1 MTGFIRISGSRTSN
15 TKNPTAKTEEMTKYR
30 RSHRE
35 CEWSDCDQTKSLH
48 VHHVLPQ
55 HKYPEYVDGDYHGR
69 IGNNFICYCPFHH
82 FAYHNAYATKR
93 NDKRHKN
100 PTRLLWWQVLQWAD
114 DNKISIEDL
123 ESVNRAIRVSL
134 AREEEALMHHLPF
147 LANVGSVSPYIG
159 LFGTV
164 WGIINSF
171 QGLSDATQA
180 TINAV
185 APGISEALV
194 ATALGLFA
202 AIPAVVA
209 YNRFASESDSQLQQ
223 SSVFGEEL
231 ASILYRQTVK
241 VKN

>member
-1 MTGFIRISGSRTSN
+1 MNDFSVIDLFLQASLIVQLVMILLLMVSIISWIVIFERHINLNRIKLANQAFEKEFWSGKDLNELYEGIDELSNEELIGSLRVFKHGFQEFLRL
-15 TKNPTAKTEEMTKYR
+15 
-30 RSHRE
+30 
-35 CEWSDCDQTKSLH
+35 SDGQQIT
-48 VHHVLPQ
+48 
-55 HKYPEYVDGDYHGR
+55 
-69 IGNNFICYCPFHH
+69 
-82 FAYHNAYATKR
+82 
-93 NDKRHKN
+93 
-100 PTRLLWWQVLQWAD
+100 
-114 DNKISIEDL
+114 IEDL

-134 AREEEALMHHLPF
+134 AREEESLMHHLPF
-147 LANVGSVSPYIG
+147 LANVGSVSPYVG

-209 YNRFASESDSQLQQ
+209 YNRFASDSDTQLQQ

-241 VKN
+241 SKL

>member
-1 MTGFIRISGSRTSN
+1 MDDFSIIELFLQASLVVQVVMVLLLVVSIISWIVIFERYFNLNRI
-15 TKNPTAKTEEMTKYR
+15 KEA
-30 RSHRE
+30 
-35 CEWSDCDQTKSLH
+35 
-48 VHHVLPQ
+48 
-55 HKYPEYVDGDYHGR
+55 
-69 IGNNFICYCPFHH
+69 
-82 FAYHNAYATKR
+82 
-93 NDKRHKN
+93 
-100 PTRLLWWQVLQWAD
+100 
-114 DNKISIEDL
+114 NKIFEEQFWSGKDLHEIYTSIEELSNEDLMGSLRVFKSGFSEFLRLSDGQKITIEDL

-134 AREEEALMHHLPF
+134 AREEESLMYHLPF
-147 LANVGSVSPYIG
+147 LANVGSVSPYVG

-209 YNRFASESDSQLQQ
+209 YNRFASESDTQLQQ
-223 SSVFGEEL
+223 SSIFGEEL

-241 VKN
+241 AKL

>member
-1 MTGFIRISGSRTSN
+1 MDNFSIIDLFFQASLIVQMVMVILLVVSVLSWIVIFERYFNLNKIKSANKIFEDQFWSGEDLNELYDGIKEIPRDDLMGSRNVFKHGFS
-15 TKNPTAKTEEMTKYR
+15 EFLR
-30 RSHRE
+30 L
-35 CEWSDCDQTKSLH
+35 SDGQ
-48 VHHVLPQ
+48 
-55 HKYPEYVDGDYHGR
+55 
-69 IGNNFICYCPFHH
+69 
-82 FAYHNAYATKR
+82 
-93 NDKRHKN
+93 
-100 PTRLLWWQVLQWAD
+100 
-114 DNKISIEDL
+114 KITIEDL
-123 ESVNRAIRVSL
+123 ESVNRSIRVSL
-134 AREEEALMHHLPF
+134 AREEEALMTHLPF
-147 LANVGSVSPYIG
+147 LANVGSVSPYVG

-223 SSVFGEEL
+223 SSIFGEEL

-241 VKN
+241 EKN

>member
-1 MTGFIRISGSRTSN
+1 MDDFSIIELFLQASFVVQAVMVLLLVVSIISWIVIFERYFNLNRI
-15 TKNPTAKTEEMTKYR
+15 KEA
-30 RSHRE
+30 
-35 CEWSDCDQTKSLH
+35 
-48 VHHVLPQ
+48 
-55 HKYPEYVDGDYHGR
+55 
-69 IGNNFICYCPFHH
+69 
-82 FAYHNAYATKR
+82 
-93 NDKRHKN
+93 
-100 PTRLLWWQVLQWAD
+100 
-114 DNKISIEDL
+114 NKIFEEQFWSGKDLHEIYKSVEELSNEDLMGSLRVFKSGFSEFLRLSDGQKITIEDL

-134 AREEEALMHHLPF
+134 AREEESLMYHLPF
-147 LANVGSVSPYIG
+147 LANVGSVSPYVG

-209 YNRFASESDSQLQQ
+209 YNRFASESDTQLQQ
-223 SSVFGEEL
+223 SSIFGEEL

-241 VKN
+241 AKL

>member
-1 MTGFIRISGSRTSN
+1 MDDFSVIDLFLQASVIVQLVMILLLAVSIISWIVIFERYFNLNRIKEANKAFEKEFWSGKDLNELHQGIDEVSNDELVGSLRVFKHGFG
-15 TKNPTAKTEEMTKYR
+15 EF
-30 RSHRE
+30 
-35 CEWSDCDQTKSLH
+35 L
-48 VHHVLPQ
+48 
-55 HKYPEYVDGDYHGR
+55 
-69 IGNNFICYCPFHH
+69 
-82 FAYHNAYATKR
+82 
-93 NDKRHKN
+93 
-100 PTRLLWWQVLQWAD
+100 RLSEGQQ
-114 DNKISIEDL
+114 ITIEDL

-134 AREEEALMHHLPF
+134 AREEESLMHHLPF
-147 LANVGSVSPYIG
+147 LANVGSVSPYVG

-209 YNRFASESDSQLQQ
+209 YNRFASDSDTQLQQ

-241 VKN
+241 AKL

>member
-1 MTGFIRISGSRTSN
+1 MDDFSIIELFLQASVVVQAVMVLLLVVSIISWIVIFERFFNLNRI
-15 TKNPTAKTEEMTKYR
+15 KEA
-30 RSHRE
+30 
-35 CEWSDCDQTKSLH
+35 
-48 VHHVLPQ
+48 
-55 HKYPEYVDGDYHGR
+55 
-69 IGNNFICYCPFHH
+69 
-82 FAYHNAYATKR
+82 
-93 NDKRHKN
+93 
-100 PTRLLWWQVLQWAD
+100 
-114 DNKISIEDL
+114 NKIFEEQFWSGKDLHEIYTSIEELSNEDLMGSLRVFKSGFSEFLRLSDGQKITIEDL

-134 AREEEALMHHLPF
+134 AREEESLMYHLPF
-147 LANVGSVSPYIG
+147 LANVGSVSPYVG

-209 YNRFASESDSQLQQ
+209 YNRFASESDTQLQQ
-223 SSVFGEEL
+223 SSIFGEEL

-241 VKN
+241 AKL

>member
-1 MTGFIRISGSRTSN
+1 MDDFSVIDLFLQASLVVQAVMVLLLVASIISWIVIFERYLNLSRI
-15 TKNPTAKTEEMTKYR
+15 KQA
-30 RSHRE
+30 
-35 CEWSDCDQTKSLH
+35 
-48 VHHVLPQ
+48 
-55 HKYPEYVDGDYHGR
+55 
-69 IGNNFICYCPFHH
+69 
-82 FAYHNAYATKR
+82 
-93 NDKRHKN
+93 
-100 PTRLLWWQVLQWAD
+100 
-114 DNKISIEDL
+114 NKIFEEQFWSGKDLSDLYEDTKEISIDELTGSMRVFRHGFGEFLRLGDGQEITIEDL

-134 AREEEALMHHLPF
+134 AREEESLMYHLPF
-147 LANVGSVSPYIG
+147 LANVGSVSPYVG

-202 AIPAVVA
+202 AIPAVIS
-209 YNRFASESDSQLQQ
+209 YNRFASESDTQLQQ
-223 SSVFGEEL
+223 SSIFGEEL

-241 VKN
+241 IKS

>member
-1 MTGFIRISGSRTSN
+1 MDDFSIIELFLQASFVVQAVMVLLLIASIISWIVIFERYFNLKRIKEANRVFEEQFWSGNDLHEIHTSIEELPNDDLIGSLRVFKSGFGEFLRL
-15 TKNPTAKTEEMTKYR
+15 
-30 RSHRE
+30 
-35 CEWSDCDQTKSLH
+35 SDGQ
-48 VHHVLPQ
+48 
-55 HKYPEYVDGDYHGR
+55 
-69 IGNNFICYCPFHH
+69 
-82 FAYHNAYATKR
+82 
-93 NDKRHKN
+93 
-100 PTRLLWWQVLQWAD
+100 
-114 DNKISIEDL
+114 KITTEDL
-123 ESVNRAIRVSL
+123 ESVNRSIRVSL
-134 AREEEALMHHLPF
+134 AREEELLMHHLPF
-147 LANVGSVSPYIG
+147 LANVGSVSPYVG

-209 YNRFASESDSQLQQ
+209 YNRFASESDTQLQQ
-223 SSVFGEEL
+223 SSIFGEEL

-241 VKN
+241 AKH

>member
-1 MTGFIRISGSRTSN
+1 MDDFSIIELFLQASLVVQAVMVLLLVVSIISWIVIFERYFNLNRIKEANKIFEEQFWSGKDLHEIHQS
-15 TKNPTAKTEEMTKYR
+15 TEELSNEELIGSLRVFKSGFDEFLR
-30 RSHRE
+30 L
-35 CEWSDCDQTKSLH
+35 SDGK
-48 VHHVLPQ
+48 
-55 HKYPEYVDGDYHGR
+55 
-69 IGNNFICYCPFHH
+69 
-82 FAYHNAYATKR
+82 
-93 NDKRHKN
+93 
-100 PTRLLWWQVLQWAD
+100 
-114 DNKISIEDL
+114 KITIEDL

-134 AREEEALMHHLPF
+134 AREEESLMYHLPF
-147 LANVGSVSPYIG
+147 LANVGSVSPYVG

-209 YNRFASESDSQLQQ
+209 YNRFASESDTQLQQ
-223 SSVFGEEL
+223 SSIFGEEL

-241 VKN
+241 AKL

>member
-1 MTGFIRISGSRTSN
+1 MENFSIIDLFLQASLIVQLVMVILLVVSVLSWIVIFERYFNLNKIKSANRSFEDEFWSGKDLNDLYESIQEIPRDELTGSRN
-15 TKNPTAKTEEMTKYR
+15 VFK
-30 RSHRE
+30 
-35 CEWSDCDQTKSLH
+35 
-48 VHHVLPQ
+48 
-55 HKYPEYVDGDYHGR
+55 HG
-69 IGNNFICYCPFHH
+69 FSEFL
-82 FAYHNAYATKR
+82 
-93 NDKRHKN
+93 
-100 PTRLLWWQVLQWAD
+100 RLANGQ
-114 DNKISIEDL
+114 KITTEDL
-123 ESVNRAIRVSL
+123 ESVNRSIRVSL
-134 AREEEALMHHLPF
+134 AREEEALMTHLPF
-147 LANVGSVSPYIG
+147 LANVGSVSPYVG

-209 YNRFASESDSQLQQ
+209 YNRFASDSDSQLQQ
-223 SSVFGEEL
+223 SSIFGEEL

-241 VKN
+241 EKN

>member
-1 MTGFIRISGSRTSN
+1 MDDFSVIDLFLQASLIVQSVMILLLMVSIISWIVIFERYFNLNRIKEANIAFEKESWSGKDLNELYKGLDEVSSDECVGSLRVFKHGFG
-15 TKNPTAKTEEMTKYR
+15 EF
-30 RSHRE
+30 
-35 CEWSDCDQTKSLH
+35 L
-48 VHHVLPQ
+48 
-55 HKYPEYVDGDYHGR
+55 
-69 IGNNFICYCPFHH
+69 
-82 FAYHNAYATKR
+82 
-93 NDKRHKN
+93 
-100 PTRLLWWQVLQWAD
+100 RLSEGQQITL
-114 DNKISIEDL
+114 EDL

-134 AREEEALMHHLPF
+134 AREEESLMYHLPF
-147 LANVGSVSPYIG
+147 LANVGSVSPYVG

-209 YNRFASESDSQLQQ
+209 YNRFASDSDSQLQQ
-223 SSVFGEEL
+223 SSIFGEEL

-241 VKN
+241 AKL

>member
-1 MTGFIRISGSRTSN
+1 MDDFSVIDLFLQASLIVQSVMIVLLIVSIISWIVIFERYFNLNRIKEANKAFEKEFWSGKDLNELYDGIDQLSNDELVGSLRVFRHGFG
-15 TKNPTAKTEEMTKYR
+15 EF
-30 RSHRE
+30 
-35 CEWSDCDQTKSLH
+35 L
-48 VHHVLPQ
+48 
-55 HKYPEYVDGDYHGR
+55 
-69 IGNNFICYCPFHH
+69 
-82 FAYHNAYATKR
+82 
-93 NDKRHKN
+93 
-100 PTRLLWWQVLQWAD
+100 RLSEGQQ
-114 DNKISIEDL
+114 ITIEDL

-134 AREEEALMHHLPF
+134 AREEESLMHHLPF
-147 LANVGSVSPYIG
+147 LANVGSVSPYVG

-209 YNRFASESDSQLQQ
+209 YNRFASDSDTQLQQ

-241 VKN
+241 AKH

>member
-1 MTGFIRISGSRTSN
+1 MDDFSVIDLFLQASLIVQSVMILLLMVSIISWIVIFERYFNLNRIKEANIAFEKEFWSGKDLNELYKGLDEVSSDECVGSLRVFKHGFG
-15 TKNPTAKTEEMTKYR
+15 EF
-30 RSHRE
+30 
-35 CEWSDCDQTKSLH
+35 L
-48 VHHVLPQ
+48 
-55 HKYPEYVDGDYHGR
+55 
-69 IGNNFICYCPFHH
+69 
-82 FAYHNAYATKR
+82 
-93 NDKRHKN
+93 
-100 PTRLLWWQVLQWAD
+100 RLSEGQQITL
-114 DNKISIEDL
+114 EDL

-134 AREEEALMHHLPF
+134 AREEESLMYHLPF
-147 LANVGSVSPYIG
+147 LANVGSVSPYVG

-209 YNRFASESDSQLQQ
+209 YNRFASDSDSQLQQ
-223 SSVFGEEL
+223 SSIFGEEL

-241 VKN
+241 AKH